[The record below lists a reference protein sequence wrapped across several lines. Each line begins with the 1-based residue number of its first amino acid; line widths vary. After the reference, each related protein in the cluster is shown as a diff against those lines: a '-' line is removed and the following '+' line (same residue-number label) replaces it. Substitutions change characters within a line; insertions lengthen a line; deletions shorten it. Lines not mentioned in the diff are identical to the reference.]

1 MIDKV
6 RNGGLFNAM
15 KSLGSFGKHKKAG
28 GADGAGGTGGGVGG
42 GGDTGRGGLD
52 TVRRY
57 KRVLYPSLNEF
68 LKGHKLLR
76 YEPVLVKNGFETVE
90 ALVLVKERDIDELG
104 LLLGHKRKLQCALKE
119 FRSRRL

>member
-15 KSLGSFGKHKKAG
+15 KSLGSFGKHKKAV
-28 GADGAGGTGGGVGG
+28 GAGGNGGGVGG
-42 GGDTGRGGLD
+42 EGDTGRGGLD

-68 LKGHKLLR
+68 LRGHKLLR
-76 YEPVLVKNGFETVE
+76 YEPVLVKNGFDTVE